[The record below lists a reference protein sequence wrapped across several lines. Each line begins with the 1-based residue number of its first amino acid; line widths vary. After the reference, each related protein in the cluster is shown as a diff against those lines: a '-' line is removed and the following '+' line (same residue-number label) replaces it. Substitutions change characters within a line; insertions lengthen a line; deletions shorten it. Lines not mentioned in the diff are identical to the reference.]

1 VEVTVNADLIKFNQ
15 AKYELATY
23 REDLQSAEENY
34 RIVEK
39 KYFNQLAL
47 LADLID
53 AVNTKIE
60 AELKVSNAQIN
71 VVYTHYQLQKSIGL
85 L

>member
-1 VEVTVNADLIKFNQ
+1 MKFNE
-15 AKYELATY
+15 AKYELDTY
-23 REDLQSAEENY
+23 TEDLKSAEENF

-53 AVNTKIE
+53 ATNTKIE
-60 AELKVSNAQIN
+60 AELKVSNARIN
-71 VVYTHYQLQKSIGL
+71 IVFTHYQLEKSIGVL
-85 L
+85 